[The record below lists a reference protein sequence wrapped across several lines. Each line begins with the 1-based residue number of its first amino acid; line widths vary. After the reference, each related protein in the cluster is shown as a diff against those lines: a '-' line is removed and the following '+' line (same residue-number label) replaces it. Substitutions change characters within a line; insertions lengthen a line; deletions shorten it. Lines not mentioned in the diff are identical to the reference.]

1 MQLLRSGSRAGAA
14 FIGGGNSGEQSGSA
28 DINRLCL
35 ERMSI
40 ICLKAP
46 LILLKHQTSQ
56 RVGALPHQR
65 RAQLSL
71 SRSRTSLSL
80 NTLIKKY
87 HPAVNPA
94 VINLLIRTESNL
106 RVLSLFR
113 CYMTE
118 IKLGFDIVFLFF
130 FSSGEPSASEL
141 EWSSLIICFSFQKSP
156 NEPSDCLCCRVHVSC

>member
-1 MQLLRSGSRAGAA
+1 MQLLRSGSRAGAG

-87 HPAVNPA
+87 QPAVNPA

-118 IKLGFDIVFLFF
+118 IKLGFDIVFFVFFFFRWTFSFWTWMIVVNHLFF
-130 FSSGEPSASEL
+130 IPEVP
-141 EWSSLIICFSFQKSP
+141 
-156 NEPSDCLCCRVHVSC
+156 

>member
-1 MQLLRSGSRAGAA
+1 MQLLRSGSRAGAG

-87 HPAVNPA
+87 HPAV
-94 VINLLIRTESNL
+94 INLLIRTESNL

-141 EWSSLIICFSFQKSP
+141 E
-156 NEPSDCLCCRVHVSC
+156 